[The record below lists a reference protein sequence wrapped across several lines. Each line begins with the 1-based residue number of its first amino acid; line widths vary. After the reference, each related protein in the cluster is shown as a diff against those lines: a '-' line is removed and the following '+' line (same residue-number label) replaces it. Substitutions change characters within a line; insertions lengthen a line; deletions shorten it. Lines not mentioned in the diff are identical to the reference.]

1 MRKRSRAREFCLQIL
16 YQIDVT
22 GDSPEDSLAA
32 FWASQEQE
40 VEEPIKEFCARL
52 AKGVNENMKEIDD
65 KISQY
70 ATNWQLK
77 RMAFV
82 DRNILRMVSYELI
95 HCPDI
100 PAKVSINE
108 GVELAKKYSGVE
120 ASRFVNGVL
129 DKVKTEY
136 KR

>member
-1 MRKRSRAREFCLQIL
+1 MRKRSRAREFCLQVL

-22 GDSPEDSLAA
+22 GDTPDMALAA
-32 FWASQEQE
+32 FWSSQEEE
-40 VEEPIKEFCARL
+40 VEGPVREFCSRL
-52 AKGVNENMKEIDD
+52 VKGVSENMAEIDS

-82 DRNILRMVSYELI
+82 DRNILRMVAYELI
-95 HCPDI
+95 YCSNI

-108 GVELAKKYSGVE
+108 GVELAKKYSGLE

-129 DKVKTEY
+129 DKVKSEY

>member
-1 MRKRSRAREFCLQIL
+1 MRKRSRAREFCLQVL

-22 GDSPEDSLAA
+22 GDSPEESLAS
-32 FWASQEQE
+32 FWVSQEVE
-40 VEEPIKEFCARL
+40 VEEPIREFCARL
-52 AKGVNENMKEIDD
+52 AKGVSENMAQIDT
-65 KISQY
+65 KISHY

-82 DRNILRMVSYELI
+82 DRNILRMVAYELI
-95 HCPDI
+95 YCLDI

-129 DKVKTEY
+129 DKIKTEY